1 MLNCFPQIFS
11 KKVIWLYLAAL
22 LVVSLAFLNYSMK
35 ALFLI
40 SGILSVVLFFHFS
53 NTLPKKWARISDRSF
68 GKKIF
73 VTALI
78 IRVLWVIISCIMF
91 WYLFDDLFDFEAKDS
106 RTYHDCA
113 VLGHQLMKNR
123 EYFANIGNLGIGD
136 ELADTGYVTYLSCIY
151 YFTNDSIIFAR
162 LLKAVWGAWTCL
174 SIYKIANRNFGA
186 ATGRLAGIMCMIAP
200 NLVYYC
206 GLHLKEVEMVFLATL
221 FVERADYLLKNKRIK
236 ATETVITV
244 LIGVLTFFFR
254 TALGAVLCLS
264 FLMAVVFTN
273 SRIVGPAKKLIMGFL
288 VVMVLGV
295 AVGES
300 VRVEIQSMIDS
311 RDQQEA
317 NMQWR
322 SERSGGNKFAVYA
335 GKTVFAPLI
344 FTIPFPT
351 MVTIETQEQ
360 LQMLNGGNFVK
371 NITSFFTIMA
381 MFMFLKTRDWK
392 KHVLPIS
399 YMLGYLVVLVVSQYA
414 QSERFHQPILPF
426 SLMFAAYALCNLKR
440 KHARYFNFWLI
451 FIFVVVIGWNWFKLA
466 GRGMA

>member
-1 MLNCFPQIFS
+1 
-11 KKVIWLYLAAL
+11 
-22 LVVSLAFLNYSMK
+22 
-35 ALFLI
+35 
-40 SGILSVVLFFHFS
+40 
-53 NTLPKKWARISDRSF
+53 
-68 GKKIF
+68 
-73 VTALI
+73 
-78 IRVLWVIISCIMF
+78 
-91 WYLFDDLFDFEAKDS
+91 
-106 RTYHDCA
+106 
-113 VLGHQLMKNR
+113 
-123 EYFANIGNLGIGD
+123 
-136 ELADTGYVTYLSCIY
+136 
-151 YFTNDSIIFAR
+151 
-162 LLKAVWGAWTCL
+162 
-174 SIYKIANRNFGA
+174 
-186 ATGRLAGIMCMIAP
+186 
-200 NLVYYC
+200 
-206 GLHLKEVEMVFLATL
+206 MVFLATL
-221 FVERADYLLKNKRIK
+221 FVERADYLLRKKQIK

-322 SERSGGNKFAVYA
+322 AERSGGNKFAVYA

-351 MVTIETQEQ
+351 MVTIESQEQ
-360 LQMLNGGNFVK
+360 LLMLNGGNFVK

-414 QSERFHQPILPF
+414 QSERFHQRSHDDRQL
-426 SLMFAAYALCNLKR
+426 LL
-440 KHARYFNFWLI
+440 
-451 FIFVVVIGWNWFKLA
+451 
-466 GRGMA
+466 